1 MVSNRRVLFLYK
13 LKINRI
19 ERIHRFK
26 RGTVPFWRYRLRHP
40 NTPATGGGEIHLFEA
55 GGGGRPEVAGKDDA
69 SAAQKG
75 GGKWADEV
83 RWKAA

>member
-1 MVSNRRVLFLYK
+1 MELSHFDDIVIDPL
-13 LKINRI
+13 
-19 ERIHRFK
+19 
-26 RGTVPFWRYRLRHP
+26 TRLLQEGVGE
-40 NTPATGGGEIHLFEA
+40 GGIHLFGA
-55 GGGGRPEVAGKDDA
+55 GGGDRRPEVAGKDDT

>member
-40 NTPATGGGEIHLFEA
+40 NTPVTGGGEIHLFEA

-83 RWKAA
+83 P